1 MRLREITETKQ
12 VNELAPLA
20 ALGIGAGAGA
30 LTWTVVM
37 AAVDAY
43 FLYDAGKEINQIL
56 SKYGYDTSKVSEDDW
71 WEISIITVATGIALA
86 APMLGK
92 WTRTMVAKYMP
103 ESLKKKTMDLVKR
116 KVIDKFSKE
125 KPPTAKDPNKIDK
138 PFSKDPST
146 APAGASG
153 GGTAGTAKSTPK
165 NPNWVEKPFQKEEIL
180 RLAGLAK

>member
-20 ALGIGAGAGA
+20 AIGLGAGVGA

-43 FLYDAGKEINQIL
+43 FIYDAGREINQIL
-56 SKYGYDTSKVSEDDW
+56 SKYGYDTSKVSDDDW
-71 WEISIITVATGIALA
+71 WEISIVVVATGIALA
-86 APMLGK
+86 APALGK
-92 WTRTMVAKYMP
+92 WTRAMVSKYMP
-103 ESLKKKTMDLVKR
+103 ESIKKKTMELVKS

-125 KPPTAKDPNKIDK
+125 KPPVAKDPNKIER
-138 PFSKDPST
+138 PFSKDADAVS
-146 APAGASG
+146 PANS
-153 GGTAGTAKSTPK
+153 AGKPPK
-165 NPNWVEKPFQKEEIL
+165 NPNLIDRPYQKEQLL